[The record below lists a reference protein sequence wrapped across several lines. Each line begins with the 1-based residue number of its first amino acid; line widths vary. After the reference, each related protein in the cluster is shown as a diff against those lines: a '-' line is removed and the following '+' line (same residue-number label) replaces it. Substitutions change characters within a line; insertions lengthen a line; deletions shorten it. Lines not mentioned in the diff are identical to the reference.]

1 MYILDLFKK
10 IFRIDILKDG
20 DIVICKYVNVYK
32 VCKVCSHSE
41 EHKYTYNC
49 ENSCAMTIVPEGSMC
64 IKS

>member
-20 DIVICKYVNVYK
+20 DIVICKYANYK
-32 VCKVCSHSE
+32 VCKVCSHSK